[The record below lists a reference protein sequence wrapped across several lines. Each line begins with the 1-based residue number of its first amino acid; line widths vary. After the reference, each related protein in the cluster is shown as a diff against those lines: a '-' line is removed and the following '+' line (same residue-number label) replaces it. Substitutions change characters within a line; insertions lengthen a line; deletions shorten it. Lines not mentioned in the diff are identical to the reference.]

1 MSDDLRNFF
10 NDRITQ
16 EIEKNAQIGLFTKY
30 DDLQKA
36 SDEKIAQLN
45 KEIKAI
51 DPKRERLFW
60 DARKGSTVF
69 EDVKD
74 VAISGLQGAES
85 LLKIPS
91 MVVDKVRT
99 GNFYGPATQE
109 ISKWQDDQE
118 NMKSSLSQYKSMKK
132 GEVATAD
139 GKAVSDALGGG
150 VTGTVAGVATE
161 FGSAFWEAMKDPS
174 SIPEFLAQQA
184 AQLGVTGKVGR
195 VAETGAKAVAKAAPK
210 LAATKAGQMA
220 LEKSAT
226 AGAVGFSS
234 GLQGID
240 VGSDTMQR
248 LMTLPD
254 EVWAQNP
261 EFLTLSEQIGA
272 EQAKQNIA
280 SDLAS
285 KATLA
290 AAGTSLLTQ
299 AVPGGTSVE
308 KALVGKAKLSPTS
321 VPRAFAGEAFQ
332 EGGEEGSGQFAGNV
346 AVKQINPNQSLS
358 EGIGNAAGQGAFM
371 GGLLGGGFQ
380 GINNAATAAA
390 NINNSTVD
398 PSKKQAYTAAVESGD
413 VSALVDPNNAAYD
426 PSMAVDAL
434 QANAGLEGK
443 TPETKQAS
451 FDQAA
456 KIIDDV
462 SARIET
468 LKTGLAQTTK
478 ESLEKEVADA
488 SAVLA
493 QATAD
498 NNTERASAA
507 QAWLTGAQEKL
518 QRFDPATA
526 QEKAADFEAKIA
538 AAEAAL
544 AKSQESLAK
553 FNTELQVKEL
563 DAELEAENITAA
575 AATGDVKTAQASAE
589 KIINLSMA
597 APERLTTA
605 RADQLAN
612 AEGLTD
618 TQREYFRSFS
628 AARAQENSL
637 LKQGDVSQ
645 QVYFGKAA
653 QPEKGLPRMLGI
665 KDYRAEIGTALASG
679 NKKSASTMLG
689 FLNKFAADHQQ
700 KATLAT
706 EALAAVKSDG
716 QTRRLVSNGNGTWS
730 VKMGAWPS
738 EQARLDNGGLTIHG
752 GSNKVVSELRTE
764 SDALN
769 AAQAELTA
777 AYNNKFGGADVK
789 NVSQPAT
796 NQANSPAPEKE
807 ATTEA
812 STGEGSRDGRPA
824 EVASVQSDETSAVT
838 ETTEEAPASA
848 ANTEK
853 TQSTEK
859 SSTAE
864 AEAQTDVAESPE
876 VTSETDVSPGALQA
890 TKLKAE
896 EGSSYERLK
905 FGDLFVQKK
914 GDEAGSVRPLV
925 AVQNFMSMLAAGAV
939 SVLDF
944 VKGQDKTTPTQDR
957 LLTVMKE
964 RLDKWA
970 PIITANLKP
979 GHSEYFNHE
988 DPIRFLIDKWDGK
1001 TSDVEENVKAAIVA
1015 AVFSYVADQAS
1026 RVRINGPEA
1035 INAILNRQGDAA
1047 VEPLAFKMLS
1057 TVGVYRHIL
1066 ADTLGSRV
1074 IESLGIAGNSSVAGQ
1089 DLEAKLRASL
1099 GAHVLKLMEDVGLVE
1114 ATAYT
1119 NEQMSKLDDRIQGFG
1134 ANEGHVFYRIKE
1146 DKNRELVGDGK
1157 TIHEAMRG
1165 TESLLN
1171 RLFGMEEPI
1180 KFAYLAP
1187 SEAVQQK
1194 TKAGMNIPK
1203 FLKEVVFGQKAKE
1216 PWVINEVPYGVLAQ
1230 FDQEQAHEIF
1240 GVETVTSE
1248 NTHAD
1253 DWMSKQAKNE
1263 GLIREYKLFSEFIGE
1278 FIATSK
1284 DVLKTPFHLG
1294 YSVWDQ
1300 QRVGVETSAVNP
1312 QGSKIVRWL
1321 ITAPSWTTSIKLDD
1335 AKMMQTFMLKAA
1347 EGFGIKPEK
1356 GASDKAMERL
1366 KGMLAEPRIAAGL
1379 KAMQKAITKK
1389 ELSDAEKQFILN
1401 AVADGRQRAHTF
1413 AALVALAQYMNATE
1427 NGKPDFTTNLMGEVD
1442 GVSNGTILNH
1452 VFYGAAQSAEALNKM
1467 LESGGI
1473 YALGSKFRQY
1483 NLWRGTPGNL
1493 DTYEAAAAST
1503 AEGVVTKD
1511 KAVVGALWITGGAL
1525 VQEDGSVGSDGR
1537 DLMKIGINPLNYGS
1551 GIKSIQSKVA
1561 GSYIETIREK
1571 LAKMSSDE
1579 VTQAEVDEYITQ
1591 LNVVL
1596 KAGNAKPLVVGKP
1609 IAYYMG
1615 YETPTFTEQQVDALK
1630 QVYGSV
1636 MGETMSTVIGDKFA
1650 SLLGATK
1657 MAVRTSNAM
1666 FSIYQGLY
1674 AAERNAVLADIPKNR
1689 AGQPIRDLTKAE
1701 EKAIQKKLKA
1711 VLPAVNTAM
1720 SAAENNPAAGVLMA
1734 DRESTTSN
1742 APMYGMEV
1750 KFGTKLKSGK
1760 ASMGVKAQGGQ
1771 LTSPGVAFVANTTQS
1786 GDSRISHLS
1795 QEGRQVFNMHDALG
1809 DGVGTLGET
1818 AAALN
1823 QNTWK
1828 TLLEYSPLMEAHK
1841 GLMRMVQGVLAMQAA
1856 GELTPQAIE
1865 EIKASFA
1872 KSTKDKASADWLL
1885 EQVQETFAQAIQAET
1900 TKLTA
1905 MAEWAVVD
1913 QYTFDGGSYEVT
1925 DADRASAKAKLAAL
1939 PAGMSPEET
1948 AQIVDF
1954 ASAVFGGKA
1963 QAAAPVQTV
1972 FGKVS
1977 AAKVAST
1984 PALVNVFT
1992 ANNGE
1997 PTVDQ
2002 MHEFLKGKLTGVNR
2016 KLLELAV
2023 RTIKKSNPGLK
2034 LKLVTPQSQE
2044 GDVLAM
2050 PTAASHA
2057 WYVDNGQGQTEAY
2070 FLSPEF
2076 KDSGLTAE
2084 SVLHELVHAAIAQIV
2099 ANPTAEAQALV
2110 AELEALRIEAARFIA
2125 DRGLTQFTAAT
2136 ADLQEFLAWGMT
2148 NKGFQ
2153 DNVLRKIQMQER
2165 TTQGN
2170 VLVTAM
2176 KKFVDTL
2183 SGLLFRK
2190 EPEITNGLLVLIEDT
2205 SGLFAAAAGTQGNTA
2220 INQSMAANPAS
2231 QATGQWTTQEV
2242 FQALDNGSVSPVFG
2256 MHLGKLLSGMIQSLH
2271 GPYGAFKNAMRKTE
2285 AGNPMAVWL
2294 KAIETGNAPFASDL
2308 VNTGFTASAQE
2319 DFVMEQVEA
2328 TVATA
2333 LDVNDVTTKPAY
2345 RELYKLYVEAKAR
2358 LTVQDFIN
2366 AGLTAADHDF
2376 VFGVQTDANGRSR
2389 YMSRFAA
2396 LGLASEKF
2404 NGLLKFE
2411 TTTGRGHLGN
2421 HKSIFDRLVRWFEH
2435 VLAVFNAKATKTF
2448 IGQQADAKLE
2458 ALVDRLMDIEAKHR
2472 FAAEAKDSKFNQFTQ
2487 SLETGSKKAVDA
2499 AKQKVLDIVAR
2510 PGVQNSKSGVVK
2522 WAAALTQVAVSGRAA
2537 AFMGNIR
2544 SFRDYMLDER
2554 DGMLAGLLR
2563 EAKGPSDVLEA
2574 LILTTKHAE
2583 NGRQTAIAQTSD
2595 VLLKEFE
2602 NGGKNLT
2609 KEEKSA
2615 LTAVLLRS
2623 GAHHLMDTFSLPEI
2637 AQLLADPQA
2646 LAKAIADTQAKL
2658 TSVLKDQHIEQ
2669 AHGLGYWKATDLNA
2683 SKFLMKNAHV
2693 IARMLGTQ
2701 YAGRITESEA
2711 SQEQETIATL
2721 ATLYAIKYSSGKDT
2735 KAVAAVFANENTRTD
2750 GNGVELLLKM
2760 HREMEKESQERLF
2773 NNNPIQMTHGYTPEI
2788 YNPYITVKIAN
2799 DLDGKD
2805 LIAQGYELVDS
2816 VASDK
2821 DVPDANGAYG
2831 VKQGIYVRKDGG
2843 LTRRVSGVMSL
2854 TSKQNKGTTI
2864 HNGYM
2869 NTNTYAGTVNAS
2881 MQVEVT
2887 NKKLAAL
2894 AQVGNPNRDF
2904 SKEKGV
2910 NVAPVYDDQGNVV
2923 NWAYMMGGQTRNN
2936 TLMRE
2941 NRFEKIMGA
2950 FAGSIIDKHSGQE
2963 LNEKA
2968 ITALRDQ
2975 HAKEQATS
2983 PWSYIEVSATSAD
2996 PEMRELW
3003 NLLPADTRTAIRKVW
3018 GRDAISVRKDSLD
3031 GVFGYRKLSAADFL
3045 TKERADLVGAEKFVR
3060 GFFQSFARMRGLTP
3074 EQQRELNTR
3083 LAASN
3088 DKAAEERMFKDAI
3101 ADNFA
3106 KRMAVYVMQGE
3117 RGWQDIYKE
3126 VKDIIVVKNLVTLV
3140 GNVYSNASLL
3150 YLMGVDDGWSKQLVA
3165 LRGIMAYETDHKK
3178 LMELEAKRDSGYG
3191 NADANEIARL
3201 KDAITRNPVTRLV
3214 DSGLMP
3220 TIVEDVD
3227 LNEDPY
3233 SYKSQLGEALEAYT
3247 NKVPTAVKQVAKT
3260 VYMTHDTPLY
3270 KLLSRATQYS
3280 DFIARFALYEHAVNN
3295 EGATHEQAVQKS
3307 LRAFVHYDV
3316 PMQRNLQYLDDM
3328 GLTPFMKY
3336 FYRIQ
3341 RVLFETT
3348 KERPAR
3354 VLGMVLLNR
3363 FADLGPIVLD
3373 SSVVQHVGN
3382 NPFRTGA
3389 LRFPS
3394 SLDDLLTVQAGMAL
3408 IK

>member
-1 MSDDLRNFF
+1 MAEDLRDYF

-16 EIEKNAQIGLFTKY
+16 EIDKNAQIGLYEKY
-30 DDLQKA
+30 DAVQKA
-36 SDEKIAQLN
+36 SDDKIAQLD

-51 DPKRERLFW
+51 DPKKDDLFW
-60 DARKGSTVF
+60 KSRTGSTPF
-69 EDVKD
+69 EDIKD
-74 VAISGLQGAES
+74 VGLAGLQGAES
-85 LLKIPS
+85 LLKLPT
-91 MVVDKVRT
+91 MVVDKVAS
-99 GNFYGPATQE
+99 GNFYGPATQK
-109 ISKWQDDQE
+109 ISEWQDDQE
-118 NMKSSLSQYKSMKK
+118 KMKSANSQYKGMKK
-132 GEVATAD
+132 AQVAAAD

-150 VTGTVAGVATE
+150 VAGTIAGVATE
-161 FGSAFWEAMKDPS
+161 FGSAFWEAMKDPAA
-174 SIPEFLAQQA
+174 IPEFLAQQA
-184 AQLGVTGKVGR
+184 AQLGAAGKVGR
-195 VAETGAKAVAKAAPK
+195 VAETGAMAAAKAAPK
-210 LAATKAGQMA
+210 LAATKLGQVA

-226 AGAVGFSS
+226 AGAVGFSA

-254 EVWAQNP
+254 EIWAQNP
-261 EFLTLSEQIGA
+261 EFMAMANEVGA

-321 VPRAFAGEAFQ
+321 VPRAFAGEALQ

-390 NINNSTVD
+390 NINSSTVD
-398 PSKKQAYTAAVESGD
+398 PSKKEAYKAAVDSGD

-426 PSMAVDAL
+426 PSMAVAAL
-434 QANAGLEGK
+434 QAHAAQEGK
-443 TPETKQAS
+443 TPETKQSSFEQAS
-451 FDQAA
+451 
-456 KIIDDV
+456 KIVEDV
-462 SARIET
+462 TARIET
-468 LKTGLAQTTK
+468 LKTGLSQTTK

-488 SAVLA
+488 TAVLA
-493 QATAD
+493 DATAT
-498 NNTERASAA
+498 NNTEKASAA
-507 QAWLTGAQEKL
+507 TAWLTGAQEKL

-526 QEKAADFEAKIA
+526 EAKAADFQTKIA
-538 AAEAAL
+538 AAEEVL
-544 AKSQESLAK
+544 AKTQESLTK
-553 FNTELQVKEL
+553 FNADLQVKEL
-563 DAELEAENITAA
+563 DTEVEAQNITAA
-575 AATGDVKTAQASAE
+575 AATGDVKAAQASAD

-597 APERLTTA
+597 APERLTTE
-605 RADQLAN
+605 RADQLAK

-618 TQREYFRSFS
+618 TQREYFRTFS

-637 LKQGDVSQ
+637 LKQSDVSQ

-653 QPEKGLPRMLGI
+653 QPAKGIPRMLGI

-679 NKKSASTMLG
+679 NEKSAKTMLG

-700 KATLAT
+700 KATLAAD
-706 EALAAVKSDG
+706 ALAATKNDS

-738 EQARLDNGGLTIHG
+738 EQARVENGGLTIHG
-752 GSNKVVSELRTE
+752 GSSTVVSELRTE

-796 NQANSPAPEKE
+796 GKATSPAPEKE
-807 ATTEA
+807 ATAEA
-812 STGEGSRDGRPA
+812 NTGEGSRDGRPA
-824 EVASVQSDETSAVT
+824 EVASVQSDEASAVA
-838 ETTEEAPASA
+838 EEAPASA
-848 ANTEK
+848 ANTVRTEK

-859 SSTAE
+859 ANTAE
-864 AEAQTDVAESPE
+864 SEAQAEVAESPE

-939 SVLDF
+939 NVLDF
-944 VKGQDKTTPTQDR
+944 VKGQDKTTITQDR
-957 LLTVMKE
+957 LMTVMKE

-979 GHSEYFNHE
+979 THSELFNHE
-988 DPIRFLIDKWDGK
+988 DPIRFLIDKWDGEK
-1001 TSDVEENVKAAIVA
+1001 NDVEENVKAAMVA
-1015 AVFSYVADQAS
+1015 AVFSYVADQAA

-1035 INAILNRQGDAA
+1035 INAILNRQADAA

-1066 ADTLGSRV
+1066 ADTLGGRV
-1074 IESLGIAGNSSVAGQ
+1074 IEALGISGNSSTAGQ

-1157 TIHEAMRG
+1157 TIHDAMRG

-1216 PWVINEVPYGVLAQ
+1216 PWVINEVPYSVLAQ
-1230 FDQEQAHEIF
+1230 FELEQAHEIF
-1240 GVETVTSE
+1240 GVEAVTSE

-1335 AKMMQTFMLKAA
+1335 TQMMQTFMLKAA

-1356 GASDKAMERL
+1356 GASNKAMEKL
-1366 KGMLAEPRIAAGL
+1366 QGMLAEPRIEAGL
-1379 KAMQKAITKK
+1379 KAMQKAITQKT
-1389 ELSDAEKQFILN
+1389 LSDAEKQFILN
-1401 AVADGRQRAHTF
+1401 AVTDGGQRAHTF
-1413 AALVALAQYMNATE
+1413 AALVALAQYRNAAE
-1427 NGKPDFTTNLMGEVD
+1427 NGNAEFTTNLMGEVD

-1452 VFYGAAQSAEALNKM
+1452 VFYGAAQSAEALNNM

-1493 DTYEAAAAST
+1493 DTYEASAAAT
-1503 AEGVVTKD
+1503 AAEVVKKEKD
-1511 KAVVGALWITGGAL
+1511 VVGALWITGGAL
-1525 VQEDGSVGSDGR
+1525 VQEDGSVGSEGR
-1537 DLMKIGINPLNYGS
+1537 NLMKVGINPLNYGS
-1551 GIKSIQSKVA
+1551 GIKSIQTKVA
-1561 GSYIETIREK
+1561 STYIETIRAS
-1571 LAKMSSDE
+1571 LAKMSSNE
-1579 VTQAEVDEYITQ
+1579 AEQSEVDEYITQ

-1615 YETPTFTEQQVDALK
+1615 YETPTFTDEQVAALK

-1636 MGETMSTVIGDKFA
+1636 MGETMSTVIGNKFA

-1657 MAVRTSNAM
+1657 MGVRTSNAM
-1666 FSIYQGLY
+1666 FNIYQGLY
-1674 AAERNAVLADIPKNR
+1674 TAERNAVLADIPKNK

-1701 EKAIQKKLKA
+1701 EKAIQKKLRA

-1734 DRESTTSN
+1734 DRETTTSN

-1750 KFGTKLKSGK
+1750 RFGTKLKSGK

-1771 LTSPGVAFVANTTQS
+1771 LSAPGVSFVANTTQS

-1809 DGVGTLGET
+1809 DGVGGLAET
-1818 AAALN
+1818 AKALN

-1856 GELTPQAIE
+1856 GELTPQAIA
-1865 EIKASFA
+1865 EIKASFD
-1872 KSTKDKASADWLL
+1872 KSTKGKASADWLL
-1885 EQVQETFAQAIQAET
+1885 EQVQETFAQAIQAEYK
-1900 TKLTA
+1900 KLTA
-1905 MAEWAVVD
+1905 MSEWAVVD

-1925 DADRASAKAKLAAL
+1925 DADRADVKAKLTSI
-1939 PAGMSPEET
+1939 PAGMSPQEVTE
-1948 AQIVDF
+1948 IVDF
-1954 ASAVFGGKA
+1954 AYAVFNDKA
-1963 QAAAPVQTV
+1963 ETKAPVETV
-1972 FGKVS
+1972 FGKVGS
-1977 AAKVAST
+1977 AKVASN

-2034 LKLVTPQSQE
+2034 LKLVTPQTQE
-2044 GDVLAM
+2044 SDVLDLPGA
-2050 PTAASHA
+2050 PSYA

-2076 KDSGLTAE
+2076 MGSGLTAE
-2084 SVLHELVHAAIAQIV
+2084 AVLHEMVHAAIAQIV
-2099 ANPTAEAQALV
+2099 ENPSAEAKQLV
-2110 AELEALRIEAARFIA
+2110 DELEMLRKEAAIYAQAAGLNQYA
-2125 DRGLTQFTAAT
+2125 DAT
-2136 ADLQEFLAWGMT
+2136 KDIQEFLAWGMT

-2153 DNVLRKIQMQER
+2153 DNVLRKIQLQER
-2165 TTQGN
+2165 TTTGN
-2170 VLVTAM
+2170 RLIDGM
-2176 KKFVDTL
+2176 KKFVETL

-2190 EPEITNGLLVLIEDT
+2190 EPEITNGLQVLIEDT
-2205 SGLFAAAAGTQGNTA
+2205 SGLFAAAAGTQGNA
-2220 INQSMAANPAS
+2220 VINQSMAAPQTN

-2256 MHLGKLLSGMIQSLH
+2256 MHLGKLLSGMVQSLH
-2271 GPYGAFKNAMRKTE
+2271 GPYGAFKNAMQKTE

-2308 VNTGFTASAQE
+2308 VNAGFTASAQE

-2333 LDVNDVTTKPAY
+2333 LDINDVTTKPAY

-2366 AGLTAADHDF
+2366 AGLTAADHAF

-2472 FAAEAKDSKFNQFTQ
+2472 MAAQAKDSKFNAFTQ
-2487 SLETGSKKAVDA
+2487 SIEDGSKKVVDA
-2499 AKQKVLDIVAR
+2499 AKQKVLDIVAK
-2510 PGVQNSKSGVVK
+2510 PAVQNSKSGVVK
-2522 WAAALTQVAVSGRAA
+2522 WAAALTQVAVSGRAV

-2583 NGRQTAIAQTSD
+2583 NGRQTAIGQTGD

-2609 KEEKSA
+2609 KEEKNA
-2615 LTAVLLRS
+2615 LTSVLLRS
-2623 GAHHLMDTFSLPEI
+2623 GAHHLLDTFSLPEI

-2693 IARMLGTQ
+2693 IARMMGTQ
-2701 YAGRITESEA
+2701 YAGQITESEA

-2721 ATLYAIKYSSGKDT
+2721 ATLYAIKYSSTKDV
-2735 KAVAAVFANENTRTD
+2735 KAVAALMANENTRTD
-2750 GNGVELLLKM
+2750 GNGVELLIKM

-2788 YNPYITVKIAN
+2788 YNPYITVKVAN
-2799 DLDGKD
+2799 DLEGKD
-2805 LIAQGYELVDS
+2805 LIAQGYQLVDD

-2854 TSKQNKGTTI
+2854 TSKQAKGTTI
-2864 HNGYM
+2864 HNGYT
-2869 NTNTYAGTVNAS
+2869 NTNTYAGTLNAS

-2904 SKEKGV
+2904 SKEKAV
-2910 NVAPVYDDQGNVV
+2910 NVAPVYDDRGNVV
-2923 NWAYMMGGQTRNN
+2923 NWAYLMGGQTKDG
-2936 TLMRE
+2936 TLKRE
-2941 NRFEKIMGA
+2941 NRFEKVMGA
-2950 FAGSIIDKHSGQE
+2950 FAGSIVDKHTGQE

-2975 HAKEQATS
+2975 HAKEQAVS
-2983 PWSYIEVSATSAD
+2983 PWSYVDVSPTSSD

-3003 NLLPADTRTAIRKVW
+3003 SLLPEDTRTAIRKVW
-3018 GRDAISVRKDSLD
+3018 GQDKISVRKDSLD
-3031 GVFGYRKLSAADFL
+3031 GVFGYRKLSASDFL
-3045 TKERADLVGAEKFVR
+3045 SKERADLVGVEKF
-3060 GFFQSFARMRGLTP
+3060 ARGLFHS
-3074 EQQRELNTR
+3074 
-3083 LAASN
+3083 LA
-3088 DKAAEERMFKDAI
+3088 KARGMGDQT

-3106 KRMAVYVMQGE
+3106 KKMGMYVLQGE

-3150 YLMGVDDGWSKQLVA
+3150 FLMGVDDGWTKQWTA
-3165 LRGIMAYETDHKK
+3165 LRGIMAYEADHKK

-3201 KDAITRNPVTRLV
+3201 KDAIARNPVTKLV
-3214 DSGLMP
+3214 NSGLMP
-3220 TIVEDVD
+3220 TIVDDVD
-3227 LNEDPY
+3227 LSEDPY
-3233 SYKSQLGEALEAYT
+3233 SYKSQLGEALETYT
-3247 NKVPTAVKQVAKT
+3247 NKVPTAVKQAAKT

-3270 KLLSRATQYS
+3270 KVLSRATQYS
-3280 DFIARFALYEHAVNN
+3280 DFIARFALYEHQVNN
-3295 EGATHEQAVQKS
+3295 EGATHEQAVQKA

-3348 KERPAR
+3348 RDRPAR
-3354 VLGMVLLNR
+3354 VLSMILLNR

-3394 SLDDLLTVQAGMAL
+3394 SLDDLLTVQAGMSL